1 MFSNFLSILIHKI
14 NLFFNIIFNIK
25 MFIYK
30 NDYDYDYEI
39 PILFIYIIIII
50 IFIFAIYKYLLL
62 I

>member
-1 MFSNFLSILIHKI
+1 MFSNFLSIVIHKI
-14 NLFFNIIFNIK
+14 NLFFNIIFNIM

-30 NDYDYDYEI
+30 NDYDYEI